1 MYRFVQQSG
10 KPSVIIELARD
21 CVKLQRIWSD
31 LVFYNRA
38 EATTGTIPTG
48 VAASHDSM

>member
-1 MYRFVQQSG
+1 MYRFVQNSG

-31 LVFYNRA
+31 LVFYNR
-38 EATTGTIPTG
+38 GGDYGKHPDG
-48 VAASHDSM
+48 RVVS